1 MLVNVPRRVN
11 KRRVQQRRYD
21 EYNIAGHNE
30 RPNRLKIVY
39 AVEGKQCKQHVVYE
53 LAYQSREVVPEPQ
66 EPVPVPAQL
75 RGKIPPFVIKPDIRE
90 LAYGVDQKRG
100 YDKPGRIG
108 ENRFESAHVRIGGI
122 GSVQKPD
129 LADSEEEYGREY
141 PDSYCLVSRPL
152 PLALRQYVRNKERHR
167 ERQIPQRLR
176 PSEGPYHQK
185 DLDVRDDSRDRR
197 KGVQP

>member
-21 EYNIAGHNE
+21 EDNIAGHNE
-30 RPNRLKIVY
+30 RPDRLEVVY
-39 AVEGKQCKQHVVYE
+39 AVEGKKRKQHVVDE
-53 LAYQSREVVPEPQ
+53 LAYQSREVVPKPQ

-75 RGKIPPFVIKPDIRE
+75 SRKIPPFVIKPDVRE

-122 GSVQKPD
+122 GSVQKPE
-129 LADSEEEYGREY
+129 LADR
-141 PDSYCLVSRPL
+141 
-152 PLALRQYVRNKERHR
+152 
-167 ERQIPQRLR
+167 
-176 PSEGPYHQK
+176 
-185 DLDVRDDSRDRR
+185 
-197 KGVQP
+197 

>member
-1 MLVNVPRRVN
+1 MDVPCRVN

-21 EYNIAGHNE
+21 EDYVRGYDE
-30 RPNRLKIVY
+30 RPDRLEVVY
-39 AVEGKQCKQHVVYE
+39 AVEGKQCKQNVVDE
-53 LAYQSREVVPEPQ
+53 LAYQSREVVPKPQ
-66 EPVPVPAQL
+66 EPVPVSAEL
-75 RGKIPPFVIKPDIRE
+75 SRKIPPGMIQPDISK
-90 LAYGVDQKRG
+90 LTDSVDQQRG
-100 YDKPGRIG
+100 YDKPWRIG

-129 LADSEEEYGREY
+129 LADREEEYGREY
-141 PDSYCLVSRPL
+141 ADGHRLVSRPL

-176 PSEGPYHQK
+176 PPEGPYHQK
-185 DLDVRDDSRDRR
+185 DLYIRDDSRDRR

>member
-1 MLVNVPRRVN
+1 MDVPRRVN

-21 EYNIAGHNE
+21 EDYVRGYDE
-30 RPNRLKIVY
+30 RPNSLQIVHG
-39 AVEGKQCKQHVVYE
+39 VEGKQCKQNVVDE

-75 RGKIPPFVIKPDIRE
+75 SRKIPPFVIKPDVRE

-129 LADSEEEYGREY
+129 LADR
-141 PDSYCLVSRPL
+141 
-152 PLALRQYVRNKERHR
+152 
-167 ERQIPQRLR
+167 
-176 PSEGPYHQK
+176 
-185 DLDVRDDSRDRR
+185 
-197 KGVQP
+197 